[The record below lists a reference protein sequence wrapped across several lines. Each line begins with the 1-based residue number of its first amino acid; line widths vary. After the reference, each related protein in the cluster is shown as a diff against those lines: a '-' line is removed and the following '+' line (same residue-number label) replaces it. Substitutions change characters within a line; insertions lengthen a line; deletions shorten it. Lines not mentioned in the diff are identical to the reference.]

1 MSASFTFIP
10 PPPILEISDVDF
22 CPSECSSTLVLQLH
36 FSSAR
41 YNLLNF
47 SVSQNK
53 RKYTFSTYR
62 MEFLSF
68 VFNLF
73 LCVLSCV
80 EAQQP
85 YIGQG
90 TNRCSSTSDS
100 ALGYSC
106 NGVNRTCPS
115 YLTFRAQPPYT
126 TVASISTLLG
136 SNSSQLAAINSVPE
150 TASFPTN
157 QLVLV
162 PVTCSCSGPYYQTN
176 TSFVVRTGD
185 NFFFIANQTLQGL
198 STCQAIRNGN
208 RRSTINIFPG
218 WTLQANGLTEKSAT
232 IFPFTTLLIPL
243 QSSPSSNQTVT
254 PPPPPAKS
262 PPPSPPAMPASS
274 SSSTKSWIYAV
285 VGVVGGMMASFA
297 VVGIVI
303 CLCFRKRK
311 VKLDPV
317 ATSESFETVDKATK
331 KLEDERKDSF
341 LERLSSIAHSMQVYT
356 FEELVVATDNFSS
369 KSWIKGSVYHGKI
382 NGDSAAIKKMDGD
395 VSKEINLL
403 NKINHSNIIRLSGVC
418 FNDGYWYL
426 VYEFAANGALSDWMY
441 SSTNVVGKALS
452 WPQRIQIALDVALGL
467 DYLHSFTCP
476 PQVHKDIKGGNVL
489 LDSDFR
495 AKIANLAQARSTE
508 GQDGEFNLTR
518 HIFGTKGYMAPEYL
532 ENGMVSTKIDVFAF
546 GVLLLEMITGKEV
559 ASLYREGSNGLS
571 NVLEE
576 VVSHAEDGK
585 ENNLRQFLDTS
596 MEGNYPIDLAVLILR
611 LVHGCLNKNPANRP
625 AMNELVQSL
634 SRILTASLS
643 WELSNNLSD
652 YRNP

>member
-1 MSASFTFIP
+1 
-10 PPPILEISDVDF
+10 
-22 CPSECSSTLVLQLH
+22 
-36 FSSAR
+36 
-41 YNLLNF
+41 
-47 SVSQNK
+47 
-53 RKYTFSTYR
+53 

-218 WTLQANGLTEKSAT
+218 QTLN
-232 IFPFTTLLIPL
+232 IPL
-243 QSSPSSNQTVT
+243 RCACPTT
-254 PPPPPAKS
+254 
-262 PPPSPPAMPASS
+262 
-274 SSSTKSWIYAV
+274 
-285 VGVVGGMMASFA
+285 
-297 VVGIVI
+297 
-303 CLCFRKRK
+303 
-311 VKLDPV
+311 
-317 ATSESFETVDKATK
+317 
-331 KLEDERKDSF
+331 
-341 LERLSSIAHSMQVYT
+341 
-356 FEELVVATDNFSS
+356 
-369 KSWIKGSVYHGKI
+369 
-382 NGDSAAIKKMDGD
+382 
-395 VSKEINLL
+395 
-403 NKINHSNIIRLSGVC
+403 
-418 FNDGYWYL
+418 
-426 VYEFAANGALSDWMY
+426 
-441 SSTNVVGKALS
+441 
-452 WPQRIQIALDVALGL
+452 LGL

>member
-1 MSASFTFIP
+1 
-10 PPPILEISDVDF
+10 
-22 CPSECSSTLVLQLH
+22 
-36 FSSAR
+36 
-41 YNLLNF
+41 
-47 SVSQNK
+47 
-53 RKYTFSTYR
+53 

-162 PVTCSCSGPYYQTN
+162 PVTCSCSG
-176 TSFVVRTGD
+176 
-185 NFFFIANQTLQGL
+185 
-198 STCQAIRNGN
+198 
-208 RRSTINIFPG
+208 
-218 WTLQANGLTEKSAT
+218 
-232 IFPFTTLLIPL
+232 
-243 QSSPSSNQTVT
+243 
-254 PPPPPAKS
+254 
-262 PPPSPPAMPASS
+262 
-274 SSSTKSWIYAV
+274 
-285 VGVVGGMMASFA
+285 MMASFA

-341 LERLSSIAHSMQVYT
+341 LE
-356 FEELVVATDNFSS
+356 
-369 KSWIKGSVYHGKI
+369 
-382 NGDSAAIKKMDGD
+382 
-395 VSKEINLL
+395 
-403 NKINHSNIIRLSGVC
+403 
-418 FNDGYWYL
+418 
-426 VYEFAANGALSDWMY
+426 
-441 SSTNVVGKALS
+441 
-452 WPQRIQIALDVALGL
+452 
-467 DYLHSFTCP
+467 
-476 PQVHKDIKGGNVL
+476 
-489 LDSDFR
+489 SDFR